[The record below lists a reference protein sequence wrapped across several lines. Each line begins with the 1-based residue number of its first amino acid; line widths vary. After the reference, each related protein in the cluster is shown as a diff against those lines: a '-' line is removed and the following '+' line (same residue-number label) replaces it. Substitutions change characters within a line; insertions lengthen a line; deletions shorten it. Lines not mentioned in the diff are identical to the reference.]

1 MPKLPKNNRIMDIA
15 DMYFCFS
22 DFERIRSISHKLK
35 KPKRMPVHANES
47 INTKSNHIGIDRADN
62 FR

>member
-15 DMYFCFS
+15 DIYLCFR
-22 DFERIRSISHKLK
+22 DFERRNSISHKLK
-35 KPKRMPVHANES
+35 KPNSKPVHANDS
-47 INTKSNHIGIDRADN
+47 ISTKSNQIGIDKAVN